1 MAKRKTEFAD
11 IRSLRDLQKRTRSP
25 AWALRLLE
33 WLRWPD
39 GRFCPHC
46 GVMDHLSIPGRQ
58 AGLYECRGCRGQFS
72 ATSGTPLHGTKLP
85 IGVWLEAAFLI
96 ASSSKGVSSVV
107 LSKQLGVSQRTAW
120 KIGHA
125 VRLMMRPPDD
135 EPKLSGV
142 VEIDDMT
149 DGGDPA
155 RANRAKYGA
164 TTAAQIHNPRGRG
177 SAKKRLLVAVERG
190 GRVRAVAMPDFSRE
204 TVEPLVQSMV
214 APEASLMTDGDT
226 TLGAIGKAFASHQSV
241 IHKNKEFARGEV
253 HTNTAEGFH
262 LYVQRAKLGVWH
274 RWSETHQQ
282 RYVEELQFHWDSG
295 PRFERSKRS
304 RHCISNSTPTIL
316 AMRQIF
322 SRAGGRRLRYIERG
336 SVGEPDGSNEAGSG

>member
-46 GVMDHLSIPGRQ
+46 GVMDHLPIPGRQ

-96 ASSSKGVSSVV
+96 TSSSKCVSSVV

-149 DGGDPA
+149 DGGDPYALPRICLRAGVDYLDLSDDAGFTAGIAALDAEAQAAGRRILSGASSVPVTVTKRRTATGEIWERDFGGRAFRSRIAAAPASHRYRERFGLLTIRNGPA
-155 RANRAKYGA
+155 R
-164 TTAAQIHNPRGRG
+164 RGRVDAPAG
-177 SAKKRLLVAVERG
+177 ASRLVHGHTPATLRSAEER
-190 GRVRAVAMPDFSRE
+190 
-204 TVEPLVQSMV
+204 
-214 APEASLMTDGDT
+214 
-226 TLGAIGKAFASHQSV
+226 H
-241 IHKNKEFARGEV
+241 
-253 HTNTAEGFH
+253 
-262 LYVQRAKLGVWH
+262 
-274 RWSETHQQ
+274 
-282 RYVEELQFHWDSG
+282 
-295 PRFERSKRS
+295 
-304 RHCISNSTPTIL
+304 
-316 AMRQIF
+316 
-322 SRAGGRRLRYIERG
+322 AGIQ
-336 SVGEPDGSNEAGSG
+336 